1 MKKQILILTILLLSL
16 KLVALNPQLPPGSNF
31 DLDSWILQT
40 ISTGNLFEE
49 KLPPDLRSGF
59 TNSLFYT
66 NTVDGSLVFRVPSN
80 GGTTSGSGY
89 PRVEFRQVKNAAYWI
104 MTDTAEH
111 YLTAQCKVMVVAAAK
126 PQTIIGQIH
135 GNETNSE
142 LLKLRW
148 TGYLAGKCYV
158 EARYQTN
165 DAARTEYGVK
175 LATGLSL
182 GDMLTYTITMKKGTI
197 VATVNGTSA
206 TQSYTT
212 EFYGTT
218 DSYYF
223 KAGNY
228 LQYSSTDANIYGL
241 NQFYKLSLLKQEPTE
256 LMKVKSG
263 FLKIFPNPAKDN
275 IVINSYL
282 STSANLNFQILDCSG
297 KLIKSMNS
305 IGDQS
310 IDVSDLSTGIYLV
323 KLNSQSFSTSTKLL
337 IIKQSQ

>member
-1 MKKQILILTILLLSL
+1 MTLSIHL
-16 KLVALNPQLPPGSNF
+16 YALDPLLPPGSNF

-40 ISTGNLFEE
+40 ISSTNLFEE
-49 KLPPDLRSGF
+49 KLPPDLRNGF

-89 PRVEFRQVKNAAYWI
+89 PRVEFRQVKNGAYWN

-111 YLTAQCKVMVVAAAK
+111 FLTAQCKVMVVATAK

-135 GNETNSE
+135 GSETNSE
-142 LLKLRW
+142 LLKIRW

-165 DAARTEYGVK
+165 DATKSEYGVK

-182 GDMLTYTITMKKGTI
+182 GDIFNYTITMKNGTI
-197 VATVNGTSA
+197 VVTINGVSA
-206 TQSYTT
+206 TQTYTT

-228 LQYSSTDANIYGL
+228 LQYSSTDASIYGQ
-241 NQFYKLSLLKQEPTE
+241 NQFYKLSFNKQITE
-256 LMKVKSG
+256 VQSV
-263 FLKIFPNPAKDN
+263 FESNRFCIYPNPAKDK
-275 IVINSYL
+275 IYINSPFSSL
-282 STSANLNFQILDCSG
+282 SNTHLHIFDGSG
-297 KLIKSMNS
+297 KLVKIFYRIVN
-305 IGDQS
+305 QS
-310 IDVSDLSTGIYLV
+310 IDISDLSNGIYLA
-323 KLNSQSFSTSTKLL
+323 KISDNSTINTTKF
-337 IIKQSQ
+337 IISK